1 MVTMFASL
9 SSRSP
14 KELLEKDSKYVKN
27 TLYIHL
33 IIIIDCVTML
43 KILLGTGE
51 QLLIVHILIY
61 FPLIQT
67 CRLDGWRK
75 RSYGKTSSKQFK
87 SL

>member
-1 MVTMFASL
+1 MGTTTAVTMFASL
-9 SSRSP
+9 SRRSP
-14 KELLEKDSKYVKN
+14 KELLQRDSKYVKN

-33 IIIIDCVTML
+33 IIIIDCVTMSL
-43 KILLGTGE
+43 YIYMY
-51 QLLIVHILIY
+51 INILIY

-67 CRLDGWRK
+67 CRLHSWRK

>member
-9 SSRSP
+9 SRCSP
-14 KELLEKDSKYVKN
+14 KELLQRDSKYVKN

-33 IIIIDCVTML
+33 IIIIDCVTMSL
-43 KILLGTGE
+43 YIY
-51 QLLIVHILIY
+51 IYVHILIY

-67 CRLDGWRK
+67 YRLDGWRK
-75 RSYGKTSSKQFK
+75 RSYDKTKSKQFK